1 MNTAQKIDVHGLSVP
16 GDGRDKNHDHFA
28 IATLSKSMRLHQSN
42 LTIDDDSRVHGQNQ
56 GHLFLVADGIS
67 DDKAPARASSTAVDS
82 VVKYFL
88 NEMPWYHLAD
98 GEPEEVTLALEDAL
112 KNAQDE
118 LLRSVS
124 DAKHGLGTT
133 MTLAFVFWPDL
144 YIAHVGDS
152 RCYLSRNGDLRQ
164 LTTDHALEESA
175 HAPGNRIE
183 PRNAKAFWSGRGGL
197 SQKLH
202 PDVRHVQLEPG
213 DKLALVTD
221 GVTQEQ
227 FRPKLKALL
236 KCDAS
241 AEQVCDNL
249 VDGTGKDDRTA
260 IVVRFLPL
268 EDIRATEHR
277 MPAPSDLTARHDMPK
292 NKRRTTPT
300 RTVKRKGIP
309 VPKKPGTYRMAQ

>member
-1 MNTAQKIDVHGLSVP
+1 MNTAQQIDVHGLSVP

-67 DDKAPARASSTAVDS
+67 DNLAPTRASSTAVDS
-82 VVKYFL
+82 VVQYFL

-98 GEPEEVTLALEDAL
+98 GEPEDVTLALEDAL

-124 DAKHGLGTT
+124 DKKQGLGTT

-152 RCYLSRNGDLRQ
+152 RCYLSRNGELRQ
-164 LTTDHALEESA
+164 LTTDHVHGEYARKLE
-175 HAPGNRIE
+175 NRLK
-183 PRNAKAFWSGRGGL
+183 PRNENSLWNALGGRT
-197 SQKLH
+197 QERH
-202 PDVRHVQLEPG
+202 PDVRHIQLEPG

-249 VDGTGKDDRTA
+249 VDGIGKDDRTA

-268 EDIRATEHR
+268 EDIRAMENRT
-277 MPAPSDLTARHDMPK
+277 PSPSDLTARHDMPQG
-292 NKRRTTPT
+292 KRPTTPY

-309 VPKKPGTYRMAQ
+309 APKKPGTFRIAQ